1 MTNSKIEQMIRK
13 LVSRYF
19 KRAGEE
25 VVTSDVIWA
34 VYSEKQ
40 FQKFSKEERTEIVL
54 GAVSCLEGEYALEY
68 AMESIHDYWLE
79 YFADPLKAA

>member
-13 LVSRYF
+13 LVSRFF

-34 VYSEKQ
+34 VAFEKQ
-40 FQKFSKEERTEIVL
+40 FQKFTKEERTEIVL
-54 GAVSCLEGEYALEY
+54 ESISRLEGEYSLEY
-68 AMESIHDYWLE
+68 AMENIHDYWSE
-79 YFADPLKAA
+79 YFADPLAV